1 MNQEAQL
8 VTISVHTQEWEG
20 PFIDRFQVYDDTHG
34 DVVQYRCQLEK
45 TVFRYYAPKPFL
57 KGVFGTEWPEVLVV
71 SVGKTDLPLSEMGFR
86 GKAIPPKT
94 DTGFWEY
101 QYSTRKEQPV
111 NSWLYEITYE
121 GQRYSLYVPH
131 EVMEGK
137 PAPKRLIV
145 RVGVPE

>member
-1 MNQEAQL
+1 M
-8 VTISVHTQEWEG
+8 TINVHSQEWEG

-94 DTGFWEY
+94 DTDFWEY
-101 QYSTRKEQPV
+101 QYSTRKEQPANPRYTKSPTKV
-111 NSWLYEITYE
+111 NGIAYTC
-121 GQRYSLYVPH
+121 P
-131 EVMEGK
+131 M
-137 PAPKRLIV
+137 RLW
-145 RVGVPE
+145 RGRQPRRG